1 MITGIHAAV
10 AVWMWIETAMQIQRL
25 TPLHIINGELGTLQ
39 VTTYMCMVPDMNN
52 ELHASAFVYNIAKE
66 QIKMAALQGR
76 IRRQVPIPRLSIPND
91 ESHVAKKQ
99 LLGMAYGMV

>member
-1 MITGIHAAV
+1 LARDAKDDKGLHLIVPGFV
-10 AVWMWIETAMQIQRL
+10 AQDLVVGR
-25 TPLHIINGELGTLQ
+25 HIINGELGTLQ
-39 VTTYMCMVPDMNN
+39 VTTYMCMVPDMKN